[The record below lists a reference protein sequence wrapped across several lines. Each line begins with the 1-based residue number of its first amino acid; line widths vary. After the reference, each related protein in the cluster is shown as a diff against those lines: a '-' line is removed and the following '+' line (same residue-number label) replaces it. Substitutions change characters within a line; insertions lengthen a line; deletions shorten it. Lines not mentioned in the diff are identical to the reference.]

1 MKEEDLIQRLK
12 STRLPDVELPS
23 HRSRLKMAL
32 LRRGYLQGKQEVA
45 DMEVARTEARPGGFL
60 RGLAERR
67 GLRWGMVAG
76 VAAAI
81 VLVIMVQIFR
91 PLGEQS
97 STALASDIVMADPAV
112 LAALESG
119 QVEMVTVTE
128 IVGDRATVLVEGA
141 AGDSLSVEVNLSAR
155 AVTDITT
162 VVFTGPKLN
171 DEEEALALSIARAD
185 PRVAAIL
192 EGGAEITMVL
202 PVFVTGQRIDPDT
215 GKVTEEH
222 SVIAQV
228 WMTKGSRQ
236 WYAYVDLDTERVTD
250 VVES

>member
-1 MKEEDLIQRLK
+1 MKEEELIKRLK
-12 STRLPDVELPS
+12 STKLPDVELPS
-23 HRSRLKMAL
+23 HRSRLRVAL
-32 LRRGYLQGKQEVA
+32 LRRGYLQGEQEVA
-45 DMEVARTEARPGGFL
+45 DMEAAGAEARPGGFF
-60 RGLAERR
+60 GDLAERR

-81 VLVIMVQIFR
+81 VLVIMVQMFR
-91 PLGEQS
+91 PMGGQS

-119 QVEMVTVTE
+119 QVEMVTITKL
-128 IVGDRATVLVEGA
+128 VGDTATVLVEGA
-141 AGDSLSVEVNLSAR
+141 VGETISVEVDLSTR
-155 AVTDITT
+155 AVTAIHTE
-162 VVFTGPKLN
+162 VFSGPKLN
-171 DEEEALALSIARAD
+171 DEDEARALSIARAD

-192 EGGAEITMVL
+192 EGGAEITRVL

-222 SVIAQV
+222 SMIAQV
-228 WMTKGSRQ
+228 WMTKGSQQ
-236 WYAYVDLDTERVTD
+236 WYAYVNLDTEQVTD

>member
-1 MKEEDLIQRLK
+1 
-12 STRLPDVELPS
+12 
-23 HRSRLKMAL
+23 
-32 LRRGYLQGKQEVA
+32 
-45 DMEVARTEARPGGFL
+45 
-60 RGLAERR
+60 
-67 GLRWGMVAG
+67 
-76 VAAAI
+76 
-81 VLVIMVQIFR
+81 
-91 PLGEQS
+91 
-97 STALASDIVMADPAV
+97 
-112 LAALESG
+112 
-119 QVEMVTVTE
+119 MVTVVE
-128 IVGDRATVLVEGA
+128 VVGDTATVLVQGA
-141 AGDSLSVEVNLSAR
+141 AGESLSVEVDLSGR

-162 VVFTGPKLN
+162 VVFSGPKLN

-228 WMTKGSRQ
+228 WMTKGSQQ
-236 WYAYVDLDTERVTD
+236 WYAYVDLDTEQVTD